1 VKLPPFFMARYHSSG
16 MQDEIVSKTR
26 RKQEMHDLQALGAEL
41 VGLSAAHLERMV
53 LPAELAQA
61 VRAARRIASHE
72 ARRRQV
78 QYIGKLM
85 RGIDAEPIRAQL
97 AAVHGGS
104 AQERARHQRLEHW
117 RARLLED
124 DGALTE
130 FFQAHPASDL
140 QQLRALIRNARREQA
155 AARPPRAYRE
165 LFRVLREAAGE

>member
-1 VKLPPFFMARYHSSG
+1 
-16 MQDEIVSKTR
+16 MQDDIVSKTR
-26 RKQEMHDLQALGAEL
+26 RKQEMHELQALGAQL
-41 VGLSAAHLERMV
+41 VALSAAHLERMT

-61 VRAARRIASHE
+61 VHEARRIASHE

-85 RGIDAEPIRAQL
+85 RELDAAPIRAQL

-104 AQERARHQRLEHW
+104 AEERARHQRLEHW
-117 RARLLED
+117 RTRLIED

-130 FFQAHPASDL
+130 FFAAHPASDL

-155 AARPPRAYRE
+155 AGRPPRAFRE

>member
-1 VKLPPFFMARYHSSG
+1 

-61 VRAARRIASHE
+61 VRAARRIASRE

>member
-1 VKLPPFFMARYHSSG
+1 

-85 RGIDAEPIRAQL
+85 RGIDAEPIRTQL
-97 AAVHGGS
+97 AAAQGGS

-124 DGALTE
+124 DDALTE